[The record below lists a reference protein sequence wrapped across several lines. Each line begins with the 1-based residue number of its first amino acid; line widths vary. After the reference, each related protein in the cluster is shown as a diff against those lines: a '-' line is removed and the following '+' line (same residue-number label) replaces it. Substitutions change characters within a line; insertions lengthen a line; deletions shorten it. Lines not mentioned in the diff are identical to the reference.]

1 MFLEN
6 TEQEN
11 EDQASRQSQQP
22 TAGQAFPSQQEDSKE
37 GIFMTIS
44 PLKDFI

>member
-6 TEQEN
+6 TDQEN
-11 EDQASRQSQQP
+11 AAQASRQSQQP
-22 TAGQAFPSQQEDSKE
+22 TAGQAFPSEQEDSKE
-37 GIFMTIS
+37 GIFMIIS